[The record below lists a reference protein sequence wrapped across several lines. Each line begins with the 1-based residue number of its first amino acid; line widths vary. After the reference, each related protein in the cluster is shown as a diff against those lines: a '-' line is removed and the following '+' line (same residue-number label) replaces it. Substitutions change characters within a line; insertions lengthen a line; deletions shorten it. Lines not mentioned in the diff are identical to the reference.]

1 MQRRSKGQGVTADEQ
16 GDDAFR
22 RPDGLTGGFPPRPEL
37 PSYPPPPPTVSPAE
51 QAVFGRPAGAEAF
64 APAPGERINPQHR
77 PPQPVPRIMS
87 EAFGA
92 PPGAVEGFDPAPGT
106 RLNPAKPGPGSPWWK
121 ADALRDP
128 WRDPSAAY
136 WLGRGALFSK
146 GQFEQRDPA
155 VDEETLLEDVI
166 LDEDDAAEAAA
177 AQPRRPTLRLLVFLA
192 LGALLIGAVGGGV
205 GWWLADK
212 GGQALHRNDVSFP
225 QVDKPANRPPGSVAD
240 IAQRVG
246 PAVVRILVQ
255 TDSGSGVGSGVVID
269 KHGYVLTNNHVVAH
283 ATSLV
288 VEFSNEARADA
299 RVVGRDPVSDLA
311 VIQVPDNKL
320 TVAAL
325 GSSAKLAVGD
335 PVIAIGSPLGYAG
348 SVTAGIVSAKDRPV
362 CVQNEDGSADACLDA
377 IQTDAAINPGNSGG
391 ALVDA
396 AGAVVG
402 INSAAAL
409 GTSGG
414 VPITGIGWAIPIDY
428 ARRIATELISSGK
441 AAHAA
446 LGVQGY
452 SVISGLRAGAYL
464 SQIEPNGPAAKAGLK
479 RGDVVVAVDG
489 QPVQIYEALVVFVQ
503 QHKPGDKVSI
513 AYFRGSAQHTLTVT
527 LAAA

>member
-1 MQRRSKGQGVTADEQ
+1 MTD
-16 GDDAFR
+16 GDTGEDAFR
-22 RPDGLTGGFPPRPEL
+22 RPDGLSDGFAPRPTQ
-37 PSYPPPPPTVSPAE
+37 PNYTPPPPTVSPAE
-51 QAVFGRPAGAEAF
+51 RAVFGRPANAGAF
-64 APAPGERINPQHR
+64 APAPGERIDPRHN
-77 PPQPVPRIMS
+77 PPQPVPRVFS

-92 PPGAVEGFDPAPGT
+92 TPEAVDGFDPAPGT
-106 RLNPAKPGPGSPWWK
+106 RLNPAKQSPGSPWWK

-128 WRDPSAAY
+128 WRDPSAPY

-146 GQFEQRDPA
+146 GQFGQRDPSL
-155 VDEETLLEDVI
+155 DEEMTVEAVVED
-166 LDEDDAAEAAA
+166 EEAAA
-177 AQPRRPTLRLLVFLA
+177 ETAVGPVPGRPSLKLLVFVA
-192 LGALLIGAVGGGV
+192 LGAMVLGAIGGGV

-212 GGQALHRNDVSFP
+212 GGQALHRSDISIA
-225 QVDKPANRPPGSVAD
+225 QIDKPANRPPGSVAD

-246 PAVVRILVQ
+246 PAVVRILIQ

-269 KHGYVLTNNHVVAH
+269 KHGYVLTNNHVVAG
-283 ATSLV
+283 ATKLV

-299 RVVGRDPVSDLA
+299 KIVGRDPISDLA
-311 VIQVPDNKL
+311 VIQVPADKL
-320 TVAAL
+320 TVATL
-325 GSSAKLAVGD
+325 GDSAKLAVGD
-335 PVIAIGSPLGYAG
+335 PVVAIGSPLGYAD

-414 VPITGIGWAIPIDY
+414 VPISGIGWAIPINY
-428 ARRIATELISSGK
+428 ARGIATELISGGK
-441 AAHAA
+441 AAHAD

-452 SVISGLRAGAYL
+452 SVISGLRAGAYI
-464 SQIEPNGPAAKAGLK
+464 SQIAPGSAAAKAGLK

-489 QPVQIYEALVVFVQ
+489 KPVQIYEALVVFVQ

-513 AYFRGSAQHTLTVT
+513 VYFRGSTQHTVTAT
-527 LAAA
+527 LASA